1 MPCSSLGSKAINK
14 KPSVTNV
21 TVMFYDL
28 DLLYMFCVRPKD
40 TLPICGFDVLS
51 VGFDIS

>member
-14 KPSVTNV
+14 KPSVTKV

-51 VGFDIS
+51 VAFDVS